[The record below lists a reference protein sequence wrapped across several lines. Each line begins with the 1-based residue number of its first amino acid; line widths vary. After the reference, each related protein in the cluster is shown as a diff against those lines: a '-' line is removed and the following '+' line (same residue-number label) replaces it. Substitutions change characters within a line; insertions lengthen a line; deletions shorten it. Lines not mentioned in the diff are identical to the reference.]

1 MQVAGKSPLV
11 LSVVMLLLLLL
22 LLLLLPNVLSVLL
35 LHQLPSSSSSH
46 SLNLTH
52 LTSSHLHLHLSLP
65 ALSNCSTCYSTWL
78 SCLYQLPS
86 NPSCYSAVEFA
97 SPEEDMR

>member
-11 LSVVMLLLLLL
+11 LSCLPCCCYCC

-46 SLNLTH
+46 SLNLA
-52 LTSSHLHLHLSLP
+52 HLSSPHLLLSSP
-65 ALSNCSTCYSTWL
+65 ALSNCSTCHSTWL

-86 NPSCYSAVEFA
+86 KPSSCSTVEFA